1 MPLHDLLT
9 APRVAIMDMPA
20 PDARAGRGHASSQR
34 DRVLAAAAQLLCG
47 PERAIDIAA
56 ALRDRERLASTALG
70 EGVAIPHARC
80 STVEHCHGAFLR
92 LTHPVDFNAADGQ
105 PVDLVLA
112 LLVPE
117 HDIQPQLLRLAELAE
132 RFADPDFRR
141 ELRQARDIHEL
152 RHHLLAG
159 THPAP
164 LPRAA

>member
-20 PDARAGRGHASSQR
+20 SDERVAGGQANSPR
-34 DRVLAAAAQLLCG
+34 DRVLDAAARLLSG
-47 PERAIDIAA
+47 PERASDIAT

-80 STVEHCHGAFLR
+80 STIERCHGAFLR
-92 LTHPVDFNAADGQ
+92 LSRPVDFNAVDGQ

-132 RFADPDFRR
+132 LFADPDFRR
-141 ELRQARDIHEL
+141 DLRQARDIDEL

-159 THPAP
+159 QHPAP